1 MFKRCGRIVVLLV
14 LACAGGC
21 NWLEFPAYVL
31 FAQSKRKVKAEYAH
45 LADTKT
51 ALIIV
56 TDPSTDFEFPE
67 ARLNI
72 AFLVTNSIAANV
84 DRIRFAAQH
93 EVDTFQREDLGWFD
107 LPMAE
112 IGKRFDA
119 DRLLYLDVIRF
130 TLTEDNSV
138 GLLRGRLIADVRVYD
153 MESMRPNLPCYQ
165 TEIEVVCPEH
175 SPLPM
180 NDMARQSIHRQTLL
194 LFSEQLARKFYDHK
208 VLAVE

>member
-1 MFKRCGRIVVLLV
+1 MFRRCERIVALLV
-14 LACAGGC
+14 LVCVGGC

-31 FAQSKRKVKAEYAH
+31 FAQSKRTVKAEYSH
-45 LADTKT
+45 LENTKT
-51 ALIIV
+51 ALIVV

-72 AFLVTNSIAANV
+72 AYLVTNSIAANV
-84 DRIRFAAQH
+84 DQIRFVPQSK
-93 EVDTFQREDLGWFD
+93 VDAFQREDLDWFD
-107 LPMAE
+107 LPMSE

-119 DRLLYLDVIRF
+119 ERLLYLDIIRF

-153 MESMRPNLPCYQ
+153 VQSSKPNLPCYQ

-175 SPLPM
+175 TPLPM
-180 NDMARQSIHRQTLL
+180 NDSAQQSIHRQTLL

-208 VLAVE
+208 VSAAK